1 MENFFQGLTN
11 TVDNVILVYSFMITG
26 GYVIL
31 WLIAGYY
38 LNRYMKE
45 TRSVDYQKIIN
56 SPIAPE
62 ISVIAPCY
70 NEAQSIV
77 ANIRALL
84 NLQYNNYD
92 VIIVNDGSTD
102 DSLERAIA
110 AYELKKV
117 SYYIYERLDT
127 QPIRGIY
134 RSTNKSYHNLMVIDK
149 ENGGKADALN
159 VGLNA
164 SRKPYV
170 VCLDVDS
177 IIEHDALL
185 KLAQPY
191 MHNHKKKL
199 IAVGGVVHVANSCKV
214 EKGRLI
220 QRRVPD
226 RLFPRIQVLEY
237 TRAFMIGRIA
247 WSHMNGLL
255 IISGAIGMFDREVVL
270 QCGGY
275 LSETVG
281 EDMELVVRMRRY
293 MYEKGIKHKVKYL
306 PDPLLWTEVP
316 DTRKTLGRQR
326 NRWIRGT
333 MDTLFLHKKLFF
345 NPKYGALGMLG
356 YPYWFFFEWLAP
368 IVEFLGFTYFVI
380 MAVIGLVNWPL
391 FLTILLFIYL
401 FALSFSFFSILYD
414 ELTFHPYQNPREN
427 LQLFLSAMVEPFI
440 YHPLVVYWNI
450 MGNISYIRGNRAW
463 GVMHRIGFESDNN

>member
-1 MENFFQGLTN
+1 MENFLQGLTN
-11 TVDNVILVYSFMITG
+11 TIDNVILLYSFMITG
-26 GYVIL
+26 AYVIL

-45 TRSVDYQKIIN
+45 TGAVDYHKIIN

-70 NEAQSIV
+70 NEEQSVV

-102 DSLERAIA
+102 DSLERVIA

-117 SYYIYERLDT
+117 SYYVYERLDT
-127 QPIRGIY
+127 RPIRGVY
-134 RSTNKSYHNLMVIDK
+134 RSTNKAYHNLMVIDK
-149 ENGGKADALN
+149 ENGGKSDALN
-159 VGLNA
+159 AGLNA
-164 SRKPYV
+164 SSKTYV

-185 KLAQPY
+185 KLAQPF
-191 MHNHKKKL
+191 MQNHKRKL

-220 QRRVPD
+220 ERRVPD
-226 RLFPRIQVLEY
+226 RLLPRIQVLEY

-255 IISGAIGMFDREVVL
+255 IVSGAIGMFDREAVI

-275 LSETVG
+275 LKETVG
-281 EDMELVVRMRRY
+281 EDMELVVRMRRN

-316 DTRKTLGRQR
+316 DSPKILGRQR

-345 NPKYGALGMLG
+345 NPKYGSLGMLG
-356 YPYWFFFEWLAP
+356 YPYWFFFEWMAP
-368 IVEFLGFTYFVI
+368 IIEILGFTYFLI
-380 MAVIGLVNWPL
+380 MAIIGLVNWPL

-414 ELTFHPYQNPREN
+414 ELTFHPYKNPREN
-427 LQLFLSAMVEPFI
+427 LQLFISALVEPFL
-440 YHPLVVYWNI
+440 YHPFIVYWNI
-450 MGNISYIRGNRAW
+450 KGNISYLRGNRAW
-463 GVMHRIGFESDNN
+463 GVMKRKGFGENQN

>member
-1 MENFFQGLTN
+1 MENFLQIFTN
-11 TVDNVILVYSFMITG
+11 TIDNLILLYSLFITAS
-26 GYVIL
+26 YVLL
-31 WLIAGYY
+31 WLFAGYY
-38 LNRYMKE
+38 LNRYMRE
-45 TRSVDYQKIIN
+45 TRATEYHKIIN

-70 NEAQSIV
+70 NESSSIV

-102 DSLERAIA
+102 DSLEKAIA
-110 AYELKKV
+110 GYEMKKV
-117 SYYIYERLDT
+117 NYHIHERLNT
-127 QPIRGIY
+127 QPIRGVY
-134 RSTNKSYHNLMVIDK
+134 RSTNKAYHNLMIIDK
-149 ENGGKADALN
+149 ENGGKPDALN
-159 VGLNA
+159 AGLNA
-164 SRKPYV
+164 SNKPYV

-185 KLAQPY
+185 KLSRPFLQT
-191 MHNHKKKL
+191 HKKKL

-220 QRRVPD
+220 KRRVP
-226 RLFPRIQVLEY
+226 RKFLPGIQVVEY
-237 TRAFMIGRIA
+237 TRAFLIGRIA

-255 IISGAIGMFDREVVL
+255 IISGAIGMFDREVMIR
-270 QCGGY
+270 CGGY
-275 LSETVG
+275 LKDTVG

-293 MYEKGIKHKVKYL
+293 MYEKGLKHKVIYL

-316 DTRKTLGRQR
+316 NDQKQFGRQR

-333 MDTLFLHKKLFF
+333 MDTLFLHRKLFF
-345 NPKYGALGMLG
+345 NPRYGALGMLG

-368 IVEFLGFTYFVI
+368 IVETFGFAYFLT

-401 FALSFSFFSILYD
+401 FALSFSFFALLYD
-414 ELTFHPYQNPREN
+414 ELTFHPYKHPREN
-427 LQLFLSAMVEPFI
+427 LRLFLGAMAEPFL

-450 MGNISYIRGNRAW
+450 RGNISYLRGNR
-463 GVMHRIGFESDNN
+463 